1 MKILTG
7 RDIREAD
14 RYTMEHEPISSLDL
28 MERASRSIAR
38 WMEQNIGREIP
49 LLFVV
54 GKGNNGGDG
63 LAVAR
68 MLSEVGY
75 RCAVCGVY
83 APEQMTPECRTN
95 WERLPEDVER
105 CTIDSLPLTENTVVV
120 DALLGTGVR
129 GEVKDPV
136 KGVILAINAS
146 NNRVVSIDMPSGMG
160 TEFDN
165 AGRTMVHAWVTLTLE
180 IPKLALLLPEAGD
193 AAGRFVVLPIGLDQQ
208 YMAKTPSSYF
218 YTGREE
224 ARQLIVPRHRFA
236 HKGTHGH
243 ALLICG
249 SRGMV
254 GAAVMATRAALRS
267 GCGLVTTHQPE
278 SERMVVQVACPSAM
292 VSCDPESVFSCVP
305 KHLERYRAIGVGC
318 GVGQDPR
325 SVLAFRDLLAAVTT
339 DVKLVIDADA
349 LNMLAAHPECMDLVP
364 AEAILT
370 PHLGELKRLVGP
382 WSGEE
387 EKIERVRSLAA
398 RLQAYIVVKGANTM
412 ICTPDGRCLFNATGN
427 PGMAKGGSGDVLT
440 GYITGLLARGY
451 DPCRAAVLG
460 VYLHGMAGD
469 RAAEK
474 YGEEGMNASDIIDF
488 LGTAQTETMNASE

>member
-7 RDIREAD
+7 KDIREAD

-38 WMEQNIGREIP
+38 WMGENIGCETP

-68 MLSEVGY
+68 MLSEEGY
-75 RCAVCGVY
+75 CCSVCGLF
-83 APEQMTPECRTN
+83 APESMTDECRTN
-95 WERLPEDVER
+95 WERLPKDVER
-105 CTIDSLPLTENTVVV
+105 CTIDSLPLTESTVVV
-120 DALLGTGVR
+120 DALLGTGVQ
-129 GEVKDPV
+129 GEVKELVRSAIV
-136 KGVILAINAS
+136 KINS
-146 NNRVVSIDMPSGMG
+146 LKNRVVSIDMPSGMG
-160 TEFDN
+160 TEFGN
-165 AGRTMVHAWVTLTLE
+165 AERTMVRAWVTLTLE
-180 IPKLALLLPEAGD
+180 FPKLALLLPEAGD
-193 AAGRFVVLPIGLDQQ
+193 AAGRVVVLPIGLDPQ
-208 YMAKTPSSYF
+208 YIAENSSPYF
-218 YTGREE
+218 YTERAEVQ
-224 ARQLIVPRHRFA
+224 RLIEPRNRFA

-267 GCGLVTTHQPE
+267 GCGLVTTHLPE

-292 VSCDPESVFSCVP
+292 VSCDPESVFSCIP
-305 KHLERYRAIGVGC
+305 KHLERYRAIGIGC
-318 GVGQDPR
+318 GVGQDSR
-325 SVLAFRDLLAAVTT
+325 SAQALKDLLTSATT
-339 DVKLVIDADA
+339 GVKWVIDADA
-349 LNMLAAHPECMDLVP
+349 LNILASHPEYLDSVP
-364 AEAILT
+364 PDTILT
-370 PHLGELKRLVGP
+370 PHLGELKRLVGT
-382 WSGEE
+382 WSSEQ

-412 ICTPDGRCLFNATGN
+412 ICTPGGRCMFNSTGN

-460 VYLHGMAGD
+460 VYLHGLAGD
-469 RAAEK
+469 KAAEK
-474 YGEEGMNASDIIDF
+474 YGEEGMNASDMIDF
-488 LGTAQTETMNASE
+488 LGIAQAETV

>member
-38 WMEQNIGREIP
+38 WMEQNIGRETP

-129 GEVKDPV
+129 GEVKEPV
-136 KGVILAINAS
+136 RSAIVKINS
-146 NNRVVSIDMPSGMG
+146 LKNRVVSIDMPSGMG

-165 AGRTMVHAWVTLTLE
+165 AERTMVHAWVTLTLE
-180 IPKLALLLPEAGD
+180 FPKLALLLPEAGD

-208 YMAKTPSSYF
+208 DMANSIRVGK
-218 YTGREE
+218 
-224 ARQLIVPRHRFA
+224 RH
-236 HKGTHGH
+236 
-243 ALLICG
+243 
-249 SRGMV
+249 
-254 GAAVMATRAALRS
+254 
-267 GCGLVTTHQPE
+267 
-278 SERMVVQVACPSAM
+278 
-292 VSCDPESVFSCVP
+292 
-305 KHLERYRAIGVGC
+305 
-318 GVGQDPR
+318 
-325 SVLAFRDLLAAVTT
+325 
-339 DVKLVIDADA
+339 
-349 LNMLAAHPECMDLVP
+349 
-364 AEAILT
+364 
-370 PHLGELKRLVGP
+370 
-382 WSGEE
+382 
-387 EKIERVRSLAA
+387 
-398 RLQAYIVVKGANTM
+398 
-412 ICTPDGRCLFNATGN
+412 GN
-427 PGMAKGGSGDVLT
+427 
-440 GYITGLLARGY
+440 
-451 DPCRAAVLG
+451 
-460 VYLHGMAGD
+460 
-469 RAAEK
+469 
-474 YGEEGMNASDIIDF
+474 
-488 LGTAQTETMNASE
+488 

>member
-7 RDIREAD
+7 KDIREAD

-38 WMEQNIGREIP
+38 WMEENIGRETP

-63 LAVAR
+63 LAVVR
-68 MLSEVGY
+68 MLSEEGY
-75 RCAVCGVY
+75 SCTVCGLF
-83 APEQMTPECRTN
+83 ASELMTDECRTN
-95 WERLPEDVER
+95 WERLPKDVER
-105 CTIDSLPLTENTVVV
+105 CTIDSLPLTEGTVVV
-120 DALLGTGVR
+120 DALLGTGVQ
-129 GEVKDPV
+129 GEVKEPV
-136 KGVILAINAS
+136 RSAIMKINALK
-146 NNRVVSIDMPSGMG
+146 NRVVSIDMPSGMG
-160 TEFDN
+160 TEFGN
-165 AGRTMVHAWVTLTLE
+165 VERTMVRAWVTLTLE
-180 IPKLALLLPEAGD
+180 FPKLALLLPEAGD
-193 AAGRFVVLPIGLDQQ
+193 AAGRVVVLPIGLDPQ
-208 YMAKTPSSYF
+208 YITENSSPYF
-218 YTGREE
+218 YTERAE
-224 ARQLIVPRHRFA
+224 AQRLIEPRNRFA

-267 GCGLVTTHQPE
+267 GCGLVTTHLPE

-305 KHLERYRAIGVGC
+305 KHLERYRVVGVGC
-318 GVGQDPR
+318 GVGQDSR
-325 SVLAFRDLLAAVTT
+325 SVQAFRDLLASVTAG
-339 DVKLVIDADA
+339 VRLVIDADA
-349 LNMLAAHPECMDLVP
+349 LNILAAHPEYMDLVP
-364 AEAILT
+364 ADAILT

-382 WSGEE
+382 WSSEQ

-412 ICTPDGRCLFNATGN
+412 ICTPGGRCMFNATGN

-460 VYLHGMAGD
+460 VYLHGLAGD
-469 RAAEK
+469 KAAEK
-474 YGEEGMNASDIIDF
+474 YGEEGMNASDMIDF
-488 LGTAQTETMNASE
+488 LGIAQAETV